1 MLKPIEPRRL
11 SLRWL
16 AAVSYRCLFTGLLLC
31 TQVTQAQQADSDTLL
46 DSAWRLESI
55 GDYSNAAEA
64 YRDYLLSDPEKSAQR
79 RNARLKLPVLQEAA
93 QYGRSAELDLYLSAL
108 NSRATG
114 DTSSAL
120 ALLDR
125 IITNY
130 QHSHYYDDALYLK
143 AYIEMMDNYD
153 FQRAHNTLQTL
164 RYAHP
169 TSRYYDTALY
179 SEAIAQEQLGN
190 QPLAISKLEELR
202 ERHSLISVAGL
213 HLPKDSFMS
222 RLWFDRSNERLKYL
236 QQHQQQASSLVSMQP
251 YGQHGYQ
258 WRAIVSVD
266 GRDIT
271 LLLNQSL
278 VTKDTRVISGEGIA
292 IDSTGT
298 NAFAGQVEGEP
309 DSWARITLSEN
320 NLRGMISV
328 FGERIRLTPTETGG
342 TLSDINPLLLGD
354 IDGNIS
360 EQPDHVLYPPK
371 AENEFDEY
379 LRGIRVLE
387 GLNFE
392 EGTVGLTATIGV
404 VIDSKFNSYHGG
416 RGAEEAKS
424 ILNTVDG
431 IFREQFGLALHID
444 TMIVIDSDNDPMN
457 LGSVTME
464 TMMRNFSSYRKAS
477 TELDNDISMAT
488 LFSGNKNNDSALGL
502 AWIGSA
508 CRTDGYDVSVVS
520 PYRLADLLSTHE
532 IGHTLGAQHDSDTAC
547 ASNSSH
553 IMWPYLSSS
562 TKREFS
568 NCSRESVRQVFANG
582 SCFIDTLDI
591 SAGLVVSSTYAEA
604 SVINRDSTRNSTGTT
619 LTIVSEA
626 LSDLAR
632 IPDNCKF
639 SSLNLV
645 CDIGTIAPGGSANV
659 ALEFTRAITATE
671 DITAIAK
678 PVGFMDSEP
687 DNNSIS
693 GDVHGNLHTIAG
705 GAINSDPGTPSGASP
720 NASGGEAAAGSMRSA
735 DLLVL
740 LLLFIAA
747 GARQLLPASTRRACQ
762 QDH

>member
-1 MLKPIEPRRL
+1 MLTLIVPRRF

-16 AAVSYRCLFTGLLLC
+16 TVVGYRCLFTGLALC
-31 TQVTQAQQADSDTLL
+31 AQATHAQQGDSASLL
-46 DSAWRLESI
+46 DSAWQLESI

-64 YRDYLLSDPEKSAQR
+64 YRNYLLSEPEKSAER

-93 QYGRSAELDLYLSAL
+93 QIGRSVELDLYLSAL
-108 NSRATG
+108 NSRAAG

-120 ALLDR
+120 ALLDQ
-125 IITNY
+125 ITTNY

-169 TSRYYDTALY
+169 SSRYYDTALY

-213 HLPKDSFMS
+213 NLPKDSFMS
-222 RLWFDRSNERLKYL
+222 RLWFDRSDERLNYL
-236 QQHQQQASSLVSMQP
+236 QQHQQQASSLVSMEP
-251 YGQHGYQ
+251 YGQYGYQ
-258 WRAIVSVD
+258 WRAVVSVD
-266 GRDIT
+266 GRDFT

-278 VTKDTRVISGEGIA
+278 VTKDTRVISGEGID
-292 IDSTGT
+292 IDSTDT

-309 DSWARITLSEN
+309 DSWVRITLSEN

-328 FGERIRLTPTETGG
+328 FGERLRLTPTETGG

-360 EQPDHVLYPPK
+360 EQPDQVLYPPK
-371 AENEFDEY
+371 VENELDEY
-379 LRGIRVLE
+379 LRGIRVIE

-404 VIDSKFNSYHGG
+404 VIDSKFDSYHSG

-424 ILNTVDG
+424 ILNTADG

-444 TMIVIDSDNDPMN
+444 TMIVIDSDNDPMD

-464 TMMRNFSSYRKAS
+464 TMMRNFSSYRMES

-488 LFSGNKNNDSALGL
+488 LFSGNKNSDSALGL

-532 IGHTLGAQHDSDTAC
+532 IGHTLGAQHDSDTIC
-547 ASNSSH
+547 ASDSNQ

-568 NCSRESVRQVFANG
+568 SCSRESVRQVFVNG

-591 SAGLVVSSTYAEA
+591 SAGLVVSSTYTEA
-604 SVINRDSTRNSTGTT
+604 SVINHDSTRDSTGTT

-626 LSDLAR
+626 LSDLAS
-632 IPDNCKF
+632 IPDNCEF
-639 SSLNLV
+639 SSLNLE
-645 CDIGTIAPGGSANV
+645 CDIGTIAPGGSDNV
-659 ALEFTRAITATE
+659 ALEFSRALTDDE
-671 DITAIAK
+671 VITAIAK
-678 PVGFMDSEP
+678 PVGYMDSEP

-693 GDVHGNLHTIAG
+693 GDIHGNLHTIASG
-705 GAINSDPGTPSGASP
+705 SINSDPGTASGASISP
-720 NASGGEAAAGSMRSA
+720 SAGEAAAGSLRTV
-735 DLLVL
+735 DLLAL
-740 LLLFIAA
+740 LLLFVVT
-747 GARQLLPASTRRACQ
+747 GARQLIPASIRRV
-762 QDH
+762 

>member
-1 MLKPIEPRRL
+1 MLTSLDTSKFN
-11 SLRWL
+11 LRWL
-16 AAVSYRCLFTGLLLC
+16 AARWQTSIACRWLIAGVLVCSQTA
-31 TQVTQAQQADSDTLL
+31 VAQNTDSDNLL

-55 GDYSNAAEA
+55 GDYNSAAET
-64 YRDYLLSDPEKSAQR
+64 YRAYLLSSPAKSAER

-93 QYGRSAELDLYLSAL
+93 QFGPSAELDLYLSAL
-108 NSRATG
+108 NSRAAG
-114 DTSSAL
+114 DTASAL

-125 IITNY
+125 IIANY
-130 QHSHYYDDALYLK
+130 QYSNYYDDALYLK

-153 FQRAHNTLQTL
+153 FQRAHNTLQSL

-169 TSRYYDTALY
+169 GSRYYDTALY

-190 QPLAISKLEELR
+190 RALAISKLQELR
-202 ERHSLISVAGL
+202 ERHTSISLAGL
-213 HLPKDSFMS
+213 KLPKDAFTS
-222 RLWFDRSNERLKYL
+222 RLWFDRSNDRLKYL
-236 QQHQQQASSLVSMQP
+236 QEHQQQASTLVSMQP
-251 YGQHGYQ
+251 YGQRGYQ
-258 WRAIVSVD
+258 WRAVVSVD
-266 GRDIT
+266 GQDIS

-292 IDSTGT
+292 IDTTGT

-309 DSWARITLSEN
+309 ESWARITLSEN

-328 FGERIRLTPTETGG
+328 YGERHRLTPTETGG

-360 EQPDHVLYPPK
+360 DQPDHVLYPPK
-371 AENEFDEY
+371 EENEIDEY

-392 EGTVGLTATIGV
+392 EGTVGLTATLGV

-444 TMIVIDSDNDPMN
+444 TMIVIDSGDDPMN

-477 TELDNDISMAT
+477 SELGNDISMAT
-488 LFSGNKNNDSALGL
+488 LFSGNKNSDSALGL

-547 ASNSSH
+547 AGNSSH

-562 TKREFS
+562 TQREFS
-568 NCSRESVRQVFANG
+568 SCSRESVRQIFTTG

-591 SAGLVVSSTYAEA
+591 SVGLVVSDTYAEA
-604 SVINRDSTRNSTGTT
+604 SVINQDSTRTSTGTSLT
-619 LTIVSEA
+619 LVSDA
-626 LSDLAR
+626 LSDLTR
-632 IPDNCKF
+632 VPNNCSF
-639 SSLNLV
+639 SSLNLI
-645 CDIGTIAPGGSANV
+645 CEIGSIAPGGSANV
-659 ALEFTRAITATE
+659 ALEFTRALTAAE

-678 PVGFMDSEP
+678 PIGYMDSEP

-705 GAINSDPGTPSGASP
+705 NTINSDPGSPSGATPGS
-720 NASGGEAAAGSMRSA
+720 SGGEAAGSLRAIDVAMLS
-735 DLLVL
+735 VL
-740 LLLFIAA
+740 LLA
-747 GARQLLPASTRRACQ
+747 GLRRRCTLQ
-762 QDH
+762 R